1 MSRVGLAR
9 DSQPALTGRL
19 WIAQIKDKDLPALS
33 PTVHATYESAR
44 QRIDEMIE
52 GYFTIVGGGTPEGL
66 SKAQLR
72 SLFAQRFPDP
82 RWNIH
87 ERTSATMAPTTG
99 RKKPATCR

>member
-52 GYFTIVGGGTPEGL
+52 GYFTIVGGGTAEGL
-66 SKAQLR
+66 SKAELR
-72 SLFAQRFPDP
+72 EPLRPEVPGHALEYS
-82 RWNIH
+82 
-87 ERTSATMAPTTG
+87 
-99 RKKPATCR
+99 